1 MLCNK
6 SGVIVADAYLVDVQ
20 DVTERITVGAPSAN
34 FYFYDFRQLKHIFLP
49 SKNLQ
54 DTSYPIPPISTTNA
68 LRTVTIEPIW
78 DLFNQLPIFEASGEQ
93 NKD

>member
-20 DVTERITVGAPSAN
+20 DVTERITVGAPPAN

-68 LRTVTIEPIW
+68 SVTHCHY
-78 DLFNQLPIFEASGEQ
+78 SGTGSHV
-93 NKD
+93 